1 MKNIGKEK
9 KQIAI
14 RIKEIIKKLFKWLK
28 EESERGAEIHNR
40 MKTMR
45 DERHRDTNNFFL
57 R

>member
-1 MKNIGKEK
+1 MKNIGRKK

-14 RIKEIIKKLFKWLK
+14 RIKEIIKRFFKWLK